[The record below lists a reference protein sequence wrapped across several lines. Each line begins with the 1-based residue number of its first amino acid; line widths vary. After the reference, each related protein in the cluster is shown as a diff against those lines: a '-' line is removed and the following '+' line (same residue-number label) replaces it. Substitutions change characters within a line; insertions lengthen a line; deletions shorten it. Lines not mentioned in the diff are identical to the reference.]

1 MYVWHSLYVVCMYAT
16 CNCMYVWHSLYVV
29 EQPVCMCGIAYML
42 WSNLYVCVAE
52 PICCGATC
60 MYVWHSLYVV
70 EQPVCMCGIAYMLWS
85 NLYVCV
91 A

>member
-1 MYVWHSLYVVCMYAT
+1 
-16 CNCMYVWHSLYVV
+16 MYVWHSLYVV

-42 WSNLYVCVAE
+42 WSNLYGVM
-52 PICCGATC
+52 PIC
-60 MYVWHSLYVV
+60 VEHSLYVV

>member
-1 MYVWHSLYVVCMYAT
+1 
-16 CNCMYVWHSLYVV
+16 MYVWHSLYVV

-42 WSNLYVCVAE
+42 WSNLYD
-52 PICCGATC
+52 
-60 MYVWHSLYVV
+60 VWQPVV

-85 NLYVCV
+85 NLYACV

>member
-1 MYVWHSLYVVCMYAT
+1 
-16 CNCMYVWHSLYVV
+16 MYVWHSLYVV

-42 WSNLYVCVAE
+42 
-52 PICCGATC
+52 
-60 MYVWHSLYVV
+60 
-70 EQPVCMCGIAYMLWS
+70 LWS

>member
-1 MYVWHSLYVVCMYAT
+1 
-16 CNCMYVWHSLYVV
+16 MYVWHSLYVV

-42 WSNLYVCVAE
+42 WSNLYVCVA
-52 PICCGATC
+52 C
-60 MYVWHSLYVV
+60 LYV
-70 EQPVCMCGIAYMLWS
+70 GS

>member
-1 MYVWHSLYVVCMYAT
+1 
-16 CNCMYVWHSLYVV
+16 MYVWHSLYVV

-52 PICCGATC
+52 PICCG
-60 MYVWHSLYVV
+60 
-70 EQPVCMCGIAYMLWS
+70 CMCGIAYMLWS

>member
-1 MYVWHSLYVVCMYAT
+1 
-16 CNCMYVWHSLYVV
+16 MYVWHSLYVV

-42 WSNLYVCVAE
+42 WSNLYVC
-52 PICCGATC
+52 
-60 MYVWHSLYVV
+60 
-70 EQPVCMCGIAYMLWS
+70 MCGIAYMLWS

>member
-1 MYVWHSLYVVCMYAT
+1 MYVWH
-16 CNCMYVWHSLYVV
+16 
-29 EQPVCMCGIAYML
+29 AYML
-42 WSNLYVCVAE
+42 
-52 PICCGATC
+52 GATC